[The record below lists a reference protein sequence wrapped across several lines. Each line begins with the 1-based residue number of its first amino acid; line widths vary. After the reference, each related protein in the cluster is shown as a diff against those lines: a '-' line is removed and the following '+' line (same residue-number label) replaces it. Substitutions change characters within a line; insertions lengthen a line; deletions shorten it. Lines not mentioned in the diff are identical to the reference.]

1 MPQDNPSTAMA
12 PTNAPTNTATH
23 SPSGHHRVV
32 ITGMGWVTPLGHD
45 IDTAWDKL
53 LNAQSAIGPVTRFD
67 ASTCSTNFAAEVT
80 DFSLHEHLGDRANA
94 HDHAGVGT
102 QFALAATNQAWK
114 MAKLDTAPPNLKRT
128 GIYLGAGEGVLDYPP
143 YMAANIAGW
152 DSESRKLNTI
162 DWVTKAYEGMAPMA
176 EIEQE
181 PQLASTHIAAELGT
195 MGPTLNCMTACAAST
210 QAIGEAFEI
219 IRRGDADIMIAGGCH
234 SMIHPLG
241 MTGFMRLT
249 AMSTRRDDPSTA
261 SRPFDNSRDGFVMGE
276 GAGILILESLESA
289 LKRGANI
296 LAEVAGFGS
305 TADAYRITD
314 IHPDGKGGAGAMA
327 AALEQAGI
335 DPNATNEAGRPLVHY
350 ISAHGTG
357 TQENDKTESN
367 GVRSVF
373 NDLAPQ
379 VPFSS
384 IKSMMGHLI
393 QAAGAVELITCIQA
407 IQTGILP
414 PTANLNDLDPNCGL
428 DHVPNE
434 ARDTNT
440 PDGKGGVDVC
450 LSNSFGFGGQNDTI
464 CIRKFV
470 G

>member
-1 MPQDNPSTAMA
+1 MIKRDPRANQ
-12 PTNAPTNTATH
+12 TH
-23 SPSGHHRVV
+23 PKRVV
-32 ITGMGWVTPLGHD
+32 ITGMGWVTPLGTD
-45 IDTAWDKL
+45 IDTTWEKL
-53 LNAQSAIGPVTRFD
+53 LSAQSAIAPITRFD
-67 ASTCSTNFAAEVT
+67 ASTCSTNFGGEVKGFALS
-80 DFSLHEHLGDRANA
+80 DHLGERASIHA
-94 HDHAGVGT
+94 HAGVST
-102 QFALAATNQAWK
+102 QFALAAATAAWK
-114 MAKLDTAPPNLKRT
+114 MSGLDKDVPNLKRV

-152 DSESRKLNTI
+152 DHEARKLNAV
-162 DWVTKAYEGMAPMA
+162 DWAAKAYQGMRPVA
-176 EIEQE
+176 ELEQE
-181 PQLASTHIAAELGT
+181 PQLTSTHIASELGT

-210 QAIGEAFEI
+210 QAIGEGYEI
-219 IRRGDADIMIAGGCH
+219 IKRGDADIMIAGGCH

-249 AMSTRRDDPSTA
+249 ALSTRNDDPATA
-261 SRPFDNSRDGFVMGE
+261 SRPFDISRDGFVMGE
-276 GAGILILESLESA
+276 GAGIVILESLESA
-289 LKRGANI
+289 QARGANI

-314 IHPDGKGGAGAMA
+314 IHPEGKGGAGAMS
-327 AALEQAGI
+327 AALKQAGI
-335 DPNATNEAGRPLVHY
+335 DPGSTDDAGRPLVHY

-367 GVRSVF
+367 AVRAVF
-373 NDLAPQ
+373 GDLATK

-407 IQTGILP
+407 IQTGIIP
-414 PTANLNDLDPNCGL
+414 PTGNLNEVDPACGL
-428 DHVPNE
+428 DHVPLKP
-434 ARDTNT
+434 RDENHR
-440 PDGKGGVDVC
+440 GGAEVC
-450 LSNSFGFGGQNDTI
+450 LSNSFGFGGQNDTL